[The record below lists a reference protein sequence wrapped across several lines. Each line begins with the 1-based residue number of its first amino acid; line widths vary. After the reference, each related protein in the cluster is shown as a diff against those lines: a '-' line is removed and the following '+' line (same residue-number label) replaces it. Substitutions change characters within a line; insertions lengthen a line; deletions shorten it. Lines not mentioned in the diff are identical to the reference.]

1 MSLSNDVFNSEN
13 IYRFEK
19 LYTKKVFFCIYFSV
33 VHISFNFALSNLN
46 FCEAVDDITI
56 EGTVSEFCFMYYSL
70 FYDKKRVTFCHFSLN
85 IFSKFYRK

>member
-13 IYRFEK
+13 IYRFEQ

-46 FCEAVDDITI
+46 FCEAVDDISI
-56 EGTVSEFCFMYYSL
+56 EGTVSQNFVLCITLYFMT
-70 FYDKKRVTFCHFSLN
+70 KN
-85 IFSKFYRK
+85 G